1 VSATV
6 YKHYTK
12 ADLELHFDPQKS
24 VPDHARWTEERN
36 SASRQ
41 ARKKLKSYLDVAYG
55 DSPRQV
61 MDIFP
66 AEKPSAPVLLYFHGG
81 YWRSGGKEQN
91 CHFVELFVKAGAT
104 VAVVEYDL
112 CPQVTVTDIVRQARA
127 AVAWAYKNISHYS
140 GDPSKIFISGLSAG
154 GHLVAMALA
163 HDWEK
168 EGLPSDLIK
177 GATAISGVYDLDA
190 VLHIDVNQ
198 EIRLT
203 PESARENSPL
213 LHPPLPYAPL
223 IVAGGGAEPRG
234 WQEQS
239 ENLFALCKA
248 RGVLCES
255 IVIPGAHHYSIGLQL
270 ANPQS
275 PLTRAMF
282 KQMGLSSQG

>member
-1 VSATV
+1 MSATV

-12 ADLELHFDPQKS
+12 AELELHFDPQKS

-41 ARKKLKSYLDVAYG
+41 ARKKLKSFLNVAYG
-55 DSPRQV
+55 DSPRER

-66 AEKPSAPVLLYFHGG
+66 AERPNAPVLLYFHGG

-91 CHFVELFVKAGAT
+91 CHFAELFVKTGAA

-112 CPQVTVTDIVRQARA
+112 CPQVTVTEIVRQARA
-127 AVAWAYKNISHYS
+127 SVAWAYKNISHYS
-140 GDPSKIFISGLSAG
+140 GDPSKIYLSGLSAG

-168 EGLPSDLIK
+168 EGLPRDLIK

-203 PESARENSPL
+203 PEGVRENSPF

-223 IVAGGGAEPRG
+223 IIACGGAEPRG

-239 ENLFALCKA
+239 ENLFVLCKA
-248 RGVLCES
+248 RGVSCES
-255 IVIPGAHHYSIGLQL
+255 IEIPGAQHYSIGLQL
-270 ANPQS
+270 ADFQS
-275 PLTRAMF
+275 PLTRAIF

>member
-24 VPDHARWTEERN
+24 VPDHSRWTEERN
-36 SASRQ
+36 SASQQ

-55 DSPRQV
+55 DTPRQV

-66 AEKPSAPVLLYFHGG
+66 AGKPNAPVLLYFHGG
-81 YWRSGGKEQN
+81 YWRSGSKDQN
-91 CHFVELFVKAGAT
+91 CHFAELFVKAGAT

-127 AVAWAYKNISHYS
+127 SVAWAYKNISDYG
-140 GDPSKIFISGLSAG
+140 GDPSKIYISGLSAC

-168 EGLPSDLIK
+168 EGLPRDLIK
-177 GATAISGVYDLDA
+177 GATAISGVYDLEA

-223 IVAGGGAEPRG
+223 IVAAGGAEPRG

-239 ENLFALCKA
+239 ENLFALCKE
-248 RGVLCES
+248 RGLRCEY
-255 IVIPGAHHYSIGLQL
+255 IEIPGAQHYSIGLQL
-270 ANPQS
+270 ADSQS

-282 KQMGLSSQG
+282 KQMALSSPR

>member
-1 VSATV
+1 MSATV
-6 YKHYTK
+6 YKTYTK
-12 ADLELHFDPQKS
+12 AELERHFDPQNS
-24 VPDHARWTEERN
+24 VPDHSRWTEERN
-36 SASRQ
+36 SASQQ

-55 DSPRQV
+55 DTPRQV

-66 AEKPSAPVLLYFHGG
+66 AEKPNAPVLLHFHGG

-91 CHFVELFVKAGAT
+91 CHFAELFVKAGVTA
-104 VAVVEYDL
+104 AVVEYDL
-112 CPQVTVTDIVRQARA
+112 CPGVTVTDIVRQARA
-127 AVAWAYKNISHYS
+127 SIAWAYKNTSQYG
-140 GDPSKIFISGLSAG
+140 GDPSQLYISGMSAG

-168 EGLPSDLIK
+168 EGLPRDLVK

-223 IVAGGGAEPRG
+223 IVAAGGAEPRG

-239 ENLFALCKA
+239 ENLFALCKE
-248 RGVLCES
+248 RGLRCEY
-255 IVIPGAHHYSIGLQL
+255 IEIPGAQHYSIGLQL
-270 ANPQS
+270 ADPQS

-282 KQMGLSSQG
+282 KQMGLSSKG

>member
-1 VSATV
+1 MNAPEPTV
-6 YKHYTK
+6 YKTYTK
-12 ADLELHFDPQKS
+12 TELERHFDPQKS

-36 SASRQ
+36 SASQQ
-41 ARKKLKSYLDVAYG
+41 ARNKLKSSLDVAYG
-55 DSPRQV
+55 DTPRQV

-66 AEKPSAPVLLYFHGG
+66 AGKPNAPVLLYFHGG
-81 YWRSGGKEQN
+81 YWRSGSKDQN
-91 CHFVELFVKAGAT
+91 CHFAELFVKAGAT

-127 AVAWAYKNISHYS
+127 SVAWAYKNISDYG
-140 GDPSKIFISGLSAG
+140 GDPSKIYISGLSAG

-168 EGLPSDLIK
+168 ERLPRDLVK
-177 GATAISGVYDLDA
+177 GATAISGVYDLEA

-203 PESARENSPL
+203 PESARENSPF

-223 IVAGGGAEPRG
+223 IVAAGGAEPRG

-239 ENLFALCKA
+239 ENLFALCKE
-248 RGVLCES
+248 RGLRCEY
-255 IVIPGAHHYSIGLQL
+255 IEIPGAQHYSIGLQL
-270 ANPQS
+270 ADRTS
-275 PLTRAMF
+275 PLTFAML
-282 KQMGLSSQG
+282 KQMRL